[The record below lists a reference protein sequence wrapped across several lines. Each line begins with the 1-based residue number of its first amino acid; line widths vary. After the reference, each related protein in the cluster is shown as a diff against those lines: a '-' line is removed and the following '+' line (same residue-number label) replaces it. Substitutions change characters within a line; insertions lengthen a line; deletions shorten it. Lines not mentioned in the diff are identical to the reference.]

1 MTAMGLITG
10 LLSALTSPRLGSLSD
25 RYGRRFLL
33 SLSSYG
39 LVAIE
44 LATIAVVKIPW
55 MPTQILLAGSVVDGL
70 CGSFMLAMAL
80 SYSYGADCTSPRKR
94 AVAFGVFQGALF
106 GGIAIGP
113 VLGGLFAEATG
124 NILNVFYVALASH
137 VFFIFYVLFVL
148 PESLSPRRL
157 KLAKE
162 RYRIEKQ
169 QRVDRGEESASKL
182 SRLNP
187 MKFFEPL
194 TILCPRGPG
203 SSSVLRINLILL
215 SIIDCIIFGVGM
227 GGMTVILLYAERMFH
242 WGNLEVRP
250 LPPPIKS
257 NHILMTPS

>member
-25 RYGRRFLL
+25 RYGRRILL

-44 LATIAVVKIPW
+44 IATIVVVKIPW
-55 MPTQILLAGSVVDGL
+55 MPTNVLLLGSVVDGL

-80 SYSYGADCTSPRKR
+80 SYSYGADCTTPRKR
-94 AVAFGVFQGALF
+94 AIAFGVFQGALF

-124 NILNVFYVALASH
+124 NILNVFYVALGSH
-137 VFFIFYVLFVL
+137 IFFIFYVLFIL

-162 RYRIEKQ
+162 RYKAEKKRKIES
-169 QRVDRGEESASKL
+169 GEESESKL
-182 SRLNP
+182 ASLHP
-187 MKFFEPL
+187 KKFFEPL
-194 TILCPRGPG
+194 AILVPRGPG
-203 SSSVLRINLILL
+203 SSSVLRANLILL
-215 SIIDCIIFGVGM
+215 SIVDCIIFGVGM

-242 WGNLEVRP
+242 WGNLEVRFTSLF
-250 LPPPIKS
+250 LPSI
-257 NHILMTPS
+257 ILILI